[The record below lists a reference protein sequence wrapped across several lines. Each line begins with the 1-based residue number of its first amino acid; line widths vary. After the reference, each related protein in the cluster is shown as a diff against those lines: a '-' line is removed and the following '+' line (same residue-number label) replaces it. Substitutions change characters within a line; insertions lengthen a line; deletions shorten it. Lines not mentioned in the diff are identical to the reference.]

1 MSCRTSAL
9 LACVLSLTVAASAQ
23 EIHKPGPGITL
34 PSVVREV
41 KPDYT
46 DAAKAAGIQGD
57 VWLTVVVL
65 ADGNVGSVQIKRSL
79 DTQFGLDEQAVTA
92 AKQWQ
97 FKPGTKDGKAVAVEV
112 TVEMTFRLK

>member
-1 MSCRTSAL
+1 MFCRTRAL
-9 LACVLSLTVAASAQ
+9 LVCVMSLAVAASAQ
-23 EIHKPGPGITL
+23 DVHKPGPGITL
-34 PSVVREV
+34 PTVVHEV

-57 VWLTVVVL
+57 VWLAVVVL
-65 ADGNVGSVQIKRSL
+65 ADGSVGNVQVKRSL

-92 AKQWQ
+92 AKQWK